1 MPHCFCDQLRILCH
15 AFARPTILTHRDHS
29 SPVELSMQLWH
40 TIPYRHSLIEHI
52 SYYAGYTTQMSIRFV
67 FPPFL
72 LIILVFSPLKLR
84 HEAKV
89 CVTQMR
95 RKNNVGPQGGSSR
108 SPATKGK
115 HMGPYHRDPWCV
127 RCSFI
132 FASVFR
138 CNGVGVLCGGGHL
151 YVYMNLLARVG
162 V

>member
-1 MPHCFCDQLRILCH
+1 
-15 AFARPTILTHRDHS
+15 
-29 SPVELSMQLWH
+29 
-40 TIPYRHSLIEHI
+40 
-52 SYYAGYTTQMSIRFV
+52 MSIRFV

-72 LIILVFSPLKLR
+72 SIILVFSPLKLR

-95 RKNNVGPQGGSSR
+95 RKDNVGPQGSSSR

-127 RCSFI
+127 RRSFI

-138 CNGVGVLCGGGHL
+138 CNGVGVLCGGGACRASHVVDL
-151 YVYMNLLARVG
+151 RQEPMMWPYVSGLTTYSPVLSSLCAPHPACSLAPTPAVYGIQVRFPVRLHPCI
-162 V
+162 